1 MRIEG
6 NRMAKPNKDTLLD
19 WYRQMVLIR
28 RFEERCAELYQQG
41 LIGGFLHLYIGQEAT
56 GVGAV
61 AALGPQDHVI
71 TAYRDHGIALARGL
85 DTNAIM
91 AEMLGKR
98 TGVSGGK
105 GGSMHLA
112 NRDLHMWGGYGIVGG
127 HLPLAAGIALK
138 IKYMEEEGV
147 VLALMGDGATN
158 IGYFHEAL
166 NLSAVWQLPVVWLIE
181 NNQYGMGTAVHRAS
195 GAKELHRR
203 ALAYSSDDGSGMK
216 MGPRLDGLDVM
227 AVYEGVCEAVEYAR
241 QHGPILVESLTY
253 RLEGHSMGDP
263 QRYRTKE
270 EVEKFVASGPID
282 RLREYL
288 VQNYKNVEPAVDKI
302 DSDVL
307 KEVDEAVEFAKNSPD
322 PTYDDLISHVYVD

>member
-1 MRIEG
+1 
-6 NRMAKPNKDTLLD
+6 MAKPNKETLLD

-61 AALGPQDHVI
+61 NALREQDNVI

-85 DTNAIM
+85 DVNAMM

-112 NRDLHMWGGYGIVGG
+112 NRGLHMWGGYGIVGG
-127 HLPLAAGIALK
+127 HLPLAAGIALAA
-138 IKYMEEEGV
+138 KYQEKDEV
-147 VLALMGDGATN
+147 VLALMGDGSTN
-158 IGYFHEAL
+158 IGYFHESL
-166 NLSAVWQLPVVWLIE
+166 NLSAVWELPVVWLIE
-181 NNQYGMGTAVHRAS
+181 NNQYGMGTAVNRAS
-195 GAKELHRR
+195 GATELVNKAR
-203 ALAYSSDDGSGMK
+203 AYCCGPNGRGMK
-216 MGPRLDGLDVM
+216 EGPRVDGMDVE
-227 AVYEGVCEAVEYAR
+227 AVHDAISEAVEHAR
-241 QHGPILVESLTY
+241 THGPILVESLTY

-270 EVEKFVASGPID
+270 EVESYVEHGPIGRFRTVLID
-282 RLREYL
+282 R
-288 VQNYKNVEPAVDKI
+288 YKGVEGVLDKI
-302 DSDVL
+302 DAEVL
-307 KEVDEAVEFAKNSPD
+307 QTIDGAVEFAKNSEN
-322 PTYDDLISHVYVD
+322 PTMEDLISHVYVD

>member
-1 MRIEG
+1 
-6 NRMAKPNKDTLLD
+6 
-19 WYRQMVLIR
+19 
-28 RFEERCAELYQQG
+28 
-41 LIGGFLHLYIGQEAT
+41 
-56 GVGAV
+56 
-61 AALGPQDHVI
+61 
-71 TAYRDHGIALARGL
+71 
-85 DTNAIM
+85 
-91 AEMLGKR
+91 
-98 TGVSGGK
+98 
-105 GGSMHLA
+105 
-112 NRDLHMWGGYGIVGG
+112 
-127 HLPLAAGIALK
+127 
-138 IKYMEEEGV
+138 
-147 VLALMGDGATN
+147 
-158 IGYFHEAL
+158 
-166 NLSAVWQLPVVWLIE
+166 VWLIE

>member
-1 MRIEG
+1 
-6 NRMAKPNKDTLLD
+6 MAKPNKDTLLD

-41 LIGGFLHLYIGQEAT
+41 FIGGFLHLYIGQEAT

-61 AALGPQDHVI
+61 SALGPDDHVI

-85 DTNAIM
+85 DVNKVM

-112 NRDLHMWGGYGIVGG
+112 DRDLHMWGGYGIVGG

-138 IKYMEEEGV
+138 IQYMQEDGV
-147 VLALMGDGATN
+147 VLALMGDGSTN
-158 IGYFHEAL
+158 IGYFHESL
-166 NLSAVWQLPVVWLIE
+166 NLSAVWKLPVVWLIE
-181 NNQYGMGTAVHRAS
+181 NNQYGMGTAVARAS
-195 GAKELHRR
+195 GAKELVRR
-203 ALAYSSDDGSGMK
+203 AMAYSSEDGSGMK
-216 MGPRLDGLDVM
+216 MGPRVDGMDVL
-227 AVYEGVCEAVEYAR
+227 AVHDAISEAADHAR
-241 QHGPILVESLTY
+241 KNGPVLVESLTY

-270 EVEKFVASGPID
+270 EVESYVEHGPIGRFRTALID
-282 RLREYL
+282 R
-288 VQNYKNVEPAVDKI
+288 YKGVEGVLDKI
-302 DSDVL
+302 DADVL
-307 KEVDEAVEFAKNSPD
+307 KDVDDAVEFAKDSPD
-322 PTYDDLISHVYVD
+322 PTYEDLISHVYVD

>member
-1 MRIEG
+1 
-6 NRMAKPNKDTLLD
+6 MASPNKDTLLD

-28 RFEERCAELYQQG
+28 RFEEKCAELYQQG

-61 AALGPQDHVI
+61 NALREQDHVI

-85 DTNAIM
+85 DPNAVM
-91 AEMLGKR
+91 AEMLGKK

-112 NRDLHMWGGYGIVGG
+112 DRNRHFWGGYGIVGG
-127 HLPLAAGIALK
+127 HLPLAAGIALAAQYQGK
-138 IKYMEEEGV
+138 DEV
-147 VLALMGDGATN
+147 VLALMGDGSTN

-166 NLSAVWQLPVVWLIE
+166 NLSSVWGLPVVWLIE
-181 NNQYGMGTAVHRAS
+181 NNQYGMGTAVARAS
-195 GAKELHRR
+195 GTVELVGKAR
-203 ALAYSSDDGSGMK
+203 AYCCGPTARGMK
-216 MGPRLDGLDVM
+216 EGPRVDGMDVL
-227 AVYEGVCEAVEYAR
+227 AVYEAISEAIEYAR
-241 QHGPILVESLTY
+241 DNGPILVESITY

-270 EVEKFVASGPID
+270 EVEGFVANGPIE
-282 RLREYL
+282 RFREHL
-288 VQNYKNVEPAVDKI
+288 SEKYKNVEPKLDAIDK
-302 DSDVL
+302 DVL
-307 KEVDEAVEFAKNSPD
+307 RTIDEAVEYAKNSPD

>member
-1 MRIEG
+1 
-6 NRMAKPNKDTLLD
+6 MALPKKETLLD

-61 AALGPQDHVI
+61 SALRPQDHVL

-85 DTNAIM
+85 DPQAMM

-112 NRDLHMWGGYGIVGG
+112 DIAKRMWGGYGIVGG
-127 HLPLAAGIALK
+127 HLPLAAGIALAARYENK
-138 IKYMEEEGV
+138 DEV
-147 VLALMGDGATN
+147 VLCLMGDGATN
-158 IGYFHEAL
+158 IGYFHESL
-166 NLSAVWQLPVVWLIE
+166 NLSAVWNLPVIWLVE
-181 NNQYGMGTAVHRAS
+181 NNQYGMGTAVGRAS
-195 GAKELHRR
+195 GAVEIVQK
-203 ALAYSSDDGSGMK
+203 AMAYCCGADGRGMA
-216 MGPRLDGLDVM
+216 MGPRVDGMDVV
-227 AVYEGVCEAVEYAR
+227 AVHDAIKEAIEHAR
-241 QHGPILVESLTY
+241 QHGPILIKSLTY

-270 EVEKFVASGPID
+270 EVKSYQSSGPIA
-282 RLREYL
+282 RFRQFLNE
-288 VQNYKNVEPAVDKI
+288 QQKI
-302 DSDVL
+302 SESKLNAIDEDVL
-307 KEVDEAVEFAKNSPD
+307 RTVDDAVEFAKQSPA
-322 PTYDDLISHVYVD
+322 PTYEDLISHVYVD

>member
-1 MRIEG
+1 
-6 NRMAKPNKDTLLD
+6 MAPNKDTLLD

-61 AALGPQDHVI
+61 AALQERDHVI

-85 DTNAIM
+85 DPNAVM

-112 NRDLHMWGGYGIVGG
+112 DKDLHMWGGYGIVGG
-127 HLPLAAGIALK
+127 HLPLAAGIALASQ
-138 IKYMEEEGV
+138 YENRDEV
-147 VLALMGDGATN
+147 VLCFMGDGATN

-166 NLSAVWQLPVVWLIE
+166 NLSAVWGLPVVWLVE
-181 NNQYGMGTAVHRAS
+181 NNQYGMGTAVARAS
-195 GAKELHRR
+195 GAVEIVQK
-203 ALAYSSDDGSGMK
+203 AMAYCCGPDGRGMK
-216 MGPRLDGLDVM
+216 EGPRLDGMNVM
-227 AVYEGVCEAVEYAR
+227 EVYEGISEAVEYAR
-241 QHGPILVESLTY
+241 KNGPILVESLTY

-263 QRYRTKE
+263 QRYRTKD
-270 EVEKFVASGPID
+270 EVESYSAKGPIGRFRD
-282 RLREYL
+282 LL
-288 VQNYKNVEPAVDKI
+288 TDKYKGIGSKLDAIDKE
-302 DSDVL
+302 VL
-307 KEVDEAVEFAKNSPD
+307 DKVDEAVEFAKNSPD
-322 PTYDDLISHVYVD
+322 PTYEDLVSHVYVD

>member
-1 MRIEG
+1 
-6 NRMAKPNKDTLLD
+6 MAKPNKDTLLD

-61 AALGPQDHVI
+61 SAIGPDDYVI

-85 DTNAIM
+85 DVNHIM

-98 TGVSGGK
+98 TGISGGK

-112 NRDLHMWGGYGIVGG
+112 SRELRMWGGYGIVGG
-127 HLPLAAGIALK
+127 HLPLADGIALK
-138 IKYMEEEGV
+138 IQYSGEDNI
-147 VLALMGDGATN
+147 VLALMGDGSTN
-158 IGYFHEAL
+158 IGYFHESM
-166 NLSAVWQLPVVWLIE
+166 NLSAVWKLPVVWLIE
-181 NNQYGMGTAVHRAS
+181 NNQYGMGTAVARAS
-195 GAKELHRR
+195 GAKELVRR
-203 ALAYSSDDGSGMK
+203 ALAYSSEDGSGMK
-216 MGPRLDGLDVM
+216 MGPRVDGMDVL
-227 AVYEGVCEAVEYAR
+227 AVHDAISEAADYAR
-241 QHGPILVESLTY
+241 KNGPILVESLTY

-270 EVEKFVASGPID
+270 EVEQFIANGPIG
-282 RLREYL
+282 RFRNYL
-288 VQNYKNVEPAVDKI
+288 TETYKNIESTLDKI
-302 DSDVL
+302 DDEML
-307 KEVDEAVEFAKNSPD
+307 KTVDDAVEYAKNSPD

>member
-1 MRIEG
+1 MPRQ
-6 NRMAKPNKDTLLD
+6 PNKEILLD

-28 RFEERCAELYQQG
+28 RFEERCAELYQEG

-61 AALGPQDHVI
+61 AALRPQDHVI

-85 DTNAIM
+85 DVKALM

-112 NRDLHMWGGYGIVGG
+112 NRDKHMWGGYGIVGG
-127 HLPLAAGIALK
+127 HLPLAAGLALAAQYQEK
-138 IKYMEEEGV
+138 DEV
-147 VLALMGDGATN
+147 VLCLMGDGATN

-166 NLSAVWQLPVVWLIE
+166 NLSAVWKLPVVWLVE
-181 NNQYGMGTAVHRAS
+181 NNQYGMGTSVGRAS
-195 GAKELHRR
+195 GSVEIVNKAQ
-203 ALAYSSDDGSGMK
+203 AYCCGEGDRGMLE
-216 MGPRLDGLDVM
+216 GPRVDGMDVF
-227 AVYEGVCEAVEYAR
+227 AVYEAVCEAVEHAR
-241 QHGPILVESLTY
+241 QHGPVLLESLTY

-270 EVEKFVASGPID
+270 EVESFQAKGPIGRFRVLLADKYKGIESTLD
-282 RLREYL
+282 RIDEEAL
-288 VQNYKNVEPAVDKI
+288 VAI
-302 DSDVL
+302 DD
-307 KEVDEAVEFAKNSPD
+307 AVEFAKNSPD
-322 PTYDDLISHVYVD
+322 PTYEDLISHVYVD

>member
-1 MRIEG
+1 
-6 NRMAKPNKDTLLD
+6 
-19 WYRQMVLIR
+19 MVLIR

-61 AALGPQDHVI
+61 AALRENDHVI

-85 DTNAIM
+85 DPKAVM

-112 NRDLHMWGGYGIVGG
+112 DRERHFWGGYGIVGG
-127 HLPLAAGIALK
+127 HLPLAAGIALAAQ
-138 IKYMEEEGV
+138 YEEKDEV

-158 IGYFHEAL
+158 IGYFHESL
-166 NLSAVWQLPVVWLIE
+166 NLSAVWKLPVVWLIE
-181 NNQYGMGTAVHRAS
+181 NNQYGMGTSVERAS
-195 GAKELHRR
+195 GAKELVRR
-203 ALAYSSDDGSGMK
+203 ALAYSSEDGSGMK
-216 MGPRLDGLDVM
+216 MGPRIDGMDVL
-227 AVYEGVCEAVEYAR
+227 AVHDAISEAIEHAR
-241 QHGPILVESLTY
+241 KNGPILVESLTY

-270 EVEKFVASGPID
+270 EVESFVESGPIGSFRQVLID
-282 RLREYL
+282 K
-288 VQNYKNVEPAVDKI
+288 YKGVEPTLDKI
-302 DSDVL
+302 DEEALQAVED
-307 KEVDEAVEFAKNSPD
+307 AVEFAQNSED
-322 PTYDDLISHVYVD
+322 PTYEDLISHVYVD

>member
-1 MRIEG
+1 
-6 NRMAKPNKDTLLD
+6 MAKPNKDTLLD

-61 AALGPQDHVI
+61 GALGPEDHVI
-71 TAYRDHGIALARGL
+71 TAYRDHGIAIARGL
-85 DTNAIM
+85 DVNALM

-138 IKYMEEEGV
+138 IRYMEESGV

-166 NLSAVWQLPVVWLIE
+166 NLSAVWKLPVVWLIE
-181 NNQYGMGTAVHRAS
+181 NNQYGMGTSVARAS
-195 GAKELHRR
+195 GAKELNRR
-203 ALAYSSDDGSGMK
+203 ALAYSSEDGSGMK
-216 MGPRLDGLDVM
+216 MGPRIDGMDVLG
-227 AVYEGVCEAVEYAR
+227 VYDAICEAKEYAR
-241 QHGPILVESLTY
+241 DNGPVLVESLTY

-270 EVEKFVASGPID
+270 EVEEFTTRGPID
-282 RLREYL
+282 RFRQYL
-288 VQNYKNVEPAVDKI
+288 TENYKNVESALDKI
-302 DSDVL
+302 DADVL
-307 KEVDEAVEFAKNSPD
+307 KTVDEAVEFAKNSPD
-322 PTYDDLISHVYVD
+322 PTYEDLISHVYAD

>member
-1 MRIEG
+1 
-6 NRMAKPNKDTLLD
+6 MATPKKETLLD

-61 AALGPQDHVI
+61 AALREQDHVI

-85 DTNAIM
+85 DPKAVM

-112 NRDLHMWGGYGIVGG
+112 DRERHFWGGYGIVGG
-127 HLPLAAGIALK
+127 HLPLAAGIALAAQYQEK
-138 IKYMEEEGV
+138 DEV
-147 VLALMGDGATN
+147 VLALMGDGSTN
-158 IGYFHEAL
+158 IGYFHESL
-166 NLSAVWQLPVVWLIE
+166 NLSAVWKLPVVWLIE
-181 NNQYGMGTAVHRAS
+181 NNQYGMGTSVERAS
-195 GAKELHRR
+195 GAKELVRR
-203 ALAYSSDDGSGMK
+203 ALAYSSEDGSGMK
-216 MGPRLDGLDVM
+216 MGPRIDGMDVL
-227 AVYEGVCEAVEYAR
+227 AVHDAISEAVEHAR
-241 QHGPILVESLTY
+241 KNGPILVESLTY

-270 EVEKFVASGPID
+270 EVESFVESGPIE
-282 RLREYL
+282 RFREVL
-288 VQNYKNVEPAVDKI
+288 IDKYKGVESTLDKI
-302 DSDVL
+302 DEEAL
-307 KEVDEAVEFAKNSPD
+307 QAVDEAVEFAQNSED
-322 PTYDDLISHVYVD
+322 PTYEDLISHVYVD

>member
-1 MRIEG
+1 
-6 NRMAKPNKDTLLD
+6 MARQPNKETLLD
-19 WYRQMVLIR
+19 WYRQMVVIR

-61 AALGPQDHVI
+61 AALREQDHVI

-85 DTNAIM
+85 DVNRVM

-112 NRDLHMWGGYGIVGG
+112 DRSLNMWGGYGIVGG
-127 HLPLAAGIALK
+127 HLPLAAGIALAA
-138 IKYMEEEGV
+138 KYQGKDEV
-147 VLALMGDGATN
+147 VVALMGDGSTN

-166 NLSAVWQLPVVWLIE
+166 NLSAVWDLPVVWLVE
-181 NNQYGMGTAVHRAS
+181 NNQYGMGTAVGRAS
-195 GAKELHRR
+195 GAVEIVNK
-203 ALAYSSDDGSGMK
+203 ANAYCCGANGHGMLQ
-216 MGPRLDGLDVM
+216 GPRVDGMDVM
-227 AVYEGVCEAVEYAR
+227 AVYEAISEAAEHAR
-241 QHGPILVESLTY
+241 KHGPVLVESLTY

-270 EVEKFVASGPID
+270 EVESFQSKGPIS
-282 RLREYL
+282 RFRAFLGEK
-288 VQNYKNVEPAVDKI
+288 YKGIETTLDKI
-302 DSDVL
+302 DQEAL
-307 KEVDEAVEFAKNSPD
+307 KTIDEAVEFAKNSPD
-322 PTYDDLISHVYVD
+322 PTLEDLVSHVYVD

>member
-1 MRIEG
+1 
-6 NRMAKPNKDTLLD
+6 MAAPNKETLLD

-61 AALGPQDHVI
+61 AALREQDHVI

-85 DTNAIM
+85 DVNALM
-91 AEMLGKR
+91 AEMLGKA

-112 NRDLHMWGGYGIVGG
+112 NRDLRFWGGYGIVGG

-138 IKYMEEEGV
+138 AKYNEEDEV
-147 VLALMGDGATN
+147 VLCLMGDGATN
-158 IGYFHEAL
+158 IGYFHESL
-166 NLSAVWQLPVVWLIE
+166 NLSAVWELPVVWLVE
-181 NNQYGMGTAVHRAS
+181 NNQYGMGTSVARAS
-195 GAKELHRR
+195 GATEIVQK
-203 ALAYSSDDGSGMK
+203 AMAYCCGPDGRGMAV
-216 MGPRLDGLDVM
+216 GPRLDGMDVIAM
-227 AVYEGVCEAVEYAR
+227 YDGISEAIEHAR
-241 QHGPILVESLTY
+241 TKGPILVESLTY

-270 EVEKFVASGPID
+270 EVEEFSAAGPIG
-282 RLREYL
+282 RFRNHLIEK
-288 VQNYKNVEPAVDKI
+288 YKNIGSRLDSIDQEVLDEVEA
-302 DSDVL
+302 
-307 KEVDEAVEFAKNSPD
+307 AVEFAQNSPD
-322 PTYDDLISHVYVD
+322 PTFEDLTSHVYVD